1 MPGCDSNPVAGVTVG
16 CTPRCWRIDK
26 LKSRENIDAV
36 VARQLLR
43 ATCRPRNGST
53 RAWRQTR
60 AMVLYRDA
68 YRCQLCRRAAA
79 EVDHIVPVI
88 DGGTDDP
95 ANLRSLCHDCHA
107 AS

>member
-1 MPGCDSNPVAGVTVG
+1 MALR
-16 CTPRCWRIDK
+16 RCLGRCGALI
-26 LKSRENIDAV
+26 RTGTYC
-36 VARQLLR
+36 

-68 YRCQLCRRAAA
+68 YRCQLCNRAAV
-79 EVDHIVPVI
+79 EVDHIVPVL

-95 ANLRSLCHDCHA
+95 ANLRSLCHDCHV
-107 AS
+107 SR